1 MKEISRLIFQWNSY
15 ETLGLFHE
23 KQDIPSKASILTIFV
38 KFRFDGGIYIPLSDR
53 IFTSAGPGR
62 PSDQSTLG
70 AVDSLSH
77 THQ

>member
-15 ETLGLFHE
+15 ETIGLFHE

-53 IFTSAGPGR
+53 FFTKHPGNR
-62 PSDQSTLG
+62 CYTGGTKIYDNL
-70 AVDSLSH
+70 VM
-77 THQ
+77 